1 MTSTCIPQCLSTFLG
16 KWLWFTIQNP
26 CKSSH
31 LWRFQTLRNLVSCG
45 RRGTSWHSNM
55 FHNVSEVVLCDR
67 GNTFALFSKDEVHF
81 SWQAQHFGD
90 FHSHYLRGRRST
102 LDESCCVFFVNR
114 IVKTA
119 SSGGNV
125 QIQGRRCIL
134 WDVMKINGCLARNIH
149 FEVVDFGVRF
159 IWALAGERRFCG
171 YKVRGGLA
179 RNDRF
184 EAPTCLVSILWF
196 SCGVAVP
203 MVEAAQHFI
212 FEGFNTGSNVVLRGK
227 SGI

>member
-26 CKSSH
+26 CNSSH

-67 GNTFALFSKDEVHF
+67 GNTFALFSKTRCIFRGRRSTLETSIVI
-81 SWQAQHFGD
+81 
-90 FHSHYLRGRRST
+90 LRGRHST

-125 QIQGRRCIL
+125 QIHGRRCIL

-149 FEVVDFGVRF
+149 FEVVDFGVHMST
-159 IWALAGERRFCG
+159 RR
-171 YKVRGGLA
+171 R
-179 RNDRF
+179 
-184 EAPTCLVSILWF
+184 TSILWLQSSRRSRAKWSF
-196 SCGVAVP
+196 W
-203 MVEAAQHFI
+203 
-212 FEGFNTGSNVVLRGK
+212 GSNMSSLDSLVFLWRRRAYGG
-227 SGI
+227 SCTTFHFRRFQHRF

>member
-1 MTSTCIPQCLSTFLG
+1 MCRKSFCVIGAILSHCFQKTRCIF
-16 KWLWFTIQNP
+16 
-26 CKSSH
+26 
-31 LWRFQTLRNLVSCG
+31 RG
-45 RRGTSWHSNM
+45 RRSTLETSI
-55 FHNVSEVVLCDR
+55 VI
-67 GNTFALFSKDEVHF
+67 
-81 SWQAQHFGD
+81 
-90 FHSHYLRGRRST
+90 LRGRRST

-125 QIQGRRCIL
+125 QIHGRRCIL

-149 FEVVDFGVRF
+149 FEVVDFGVR
-159 IWALAGERRFCG
+159 WALAGERRFCG

-179 RNDRF
+179 QNARF

-196 SCGVAVP
+196 SCGVSVP
-203 MVEAAQHFI
+203 MLEAAKPFI
-212 FEGFNTGSNVVLRGK
+212 FEGFNTGSHVVLRGK